1 MRSLLKKRS
10 LVVIAVLCA
19 LGVTGAAIAYWTQA
33 GSGTGTGTVG
43 TTGTVTLQGPVTA
56 GIYPGGSTAVTLT
69 ASNSAS
75 APVKVQTVSMASI
88 AVDAGHSTCNTADF
102 TMPTVTE
109 NTSLAGNA
117 VTQPLTANGVLT
129 MANTAA
135 NQDACKGATLTLTLS
150 ST

>member
-1 MRSLLKKRS
+1 MRHLLKKRV
-10 LVVIAVLCA
+10 LVVIAVLA
-19 LGVTGAAIAYWTQA
+19 LGVTGAAIAFWTQA

-56 GIYPGGSTAVTLT
+56 GIYPGGTSAVTLT
-69 ASNSAS
+69 ASNSGS
-75 APVKVQTVSMASI
+75 APVKVQTVSLVSV
-88 AVDAGHSTCNTADF
+88 AVDAGHSSCATADF

-117 VTQPLTANGVLT
+117 VAQALTSNGVLT

>member
-1 MRSLLKKRS
+1 MRHLLKKRV
-10 LVVIAVLCA
+10 LVVIAVLA

-43 TTGTVTLQGPVTA
+43 STGTVTLQGPVTA
-56 GIYPGGSTAVTLT
+56 GIYPGGSAAVTLT

-75 APVKVQTVSMASI
+75 APVNVQVVSLVSV
-88 AVDAGHSTCNTADF
+88 AVDAGHSSCATADF

-117 VTQPLTANGVLT
+117 VAQALTTNGVLT
-129 MANTAA
+129 MANTAI

>member
-1 MRSLLKKRS
+1 MRHLLKKRV
-10 LVVIAVLCA
+10 LVIIAVLA
-19 LGVTGAAIAYWTQA
+19 LGVSGAAIAYWTQA

-56 GIYPGGSTAVTLT
+56 GIYPGGTAAVTLT

-75 APVKVQTVSMASI
+75 APVKIQTVSLVSV
-88 AVDAGHSTCNTADF
+88 AVDAGHASCNTADF

-109 NTSLAGNA
+109 NTNLAGNA
-117 VTQPLTANGVLT
+117 VAQALTANGVLS
-129 MANTAA
+129 MANTAI

>member
-1 MRSLLKKRS
+1 MRHLLKKRV
-10 LVVIAVLCA
+10 LVVIAVLA

-33 GSGTGTGTVG
+33 GSGSGTGTVG
-43 TTGTVTLQGPVTA
+43 STGTVTLQGPVTA
-56 GIYPGGSTAVTLT
+56 GIYPGASATVTLT

-75 APVKVQTVSMASI
+75 APVKVQTVSLVSV
-88 AVDAGHSTCNTADF
+88 AVDAGHSSCNTADF

-117 VTQPLTANGVLT
+117 VAQALTTNGALT
-129 MANTAA
+129 MANTAI